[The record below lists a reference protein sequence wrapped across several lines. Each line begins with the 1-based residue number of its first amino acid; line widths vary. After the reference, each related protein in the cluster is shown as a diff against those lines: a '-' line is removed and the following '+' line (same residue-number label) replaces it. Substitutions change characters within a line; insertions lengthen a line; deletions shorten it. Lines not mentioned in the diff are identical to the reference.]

1 MEEVVDKFTIRLTD
15 KGMVILSGKKERL
28 QFTATEALM
37 LLDILKCEEQKLKQ
51 MAEEARPIPIQIKP

>member
-1 MEEVVDKFTIRLTD
+1 MEEVVDKFTIRLSD
-15 KGMVILSGKKERL
+15 KGMVILSAKKERL

>member
-1 MEEVVDKFTIRLTD
+1 MEEVVDKFTIRLSD
-15 KGMVILSGKKERL
+15 KGMVILSAKKERL

-51 MAEEARPIPIQIKP
+51 MADEARPIPIQIKP

>member
-15 KGMVILSGKKERL
+15 KGMVILSAKKERL